1 MCAREEKKNRSIS
14 TDLLNRFSGD
24 MFFYILFLF
33 FLCKRRPFSY
43 IIIYTYYTLVSIYK
57 RPSYT
62 RCVFGV
68 GSRVKNKTR
77 AQFSITRTPIYCVL
91 WWFFFTLFLFYLTFE
106 KHPLST
112 IAKNWS
118 VPDTSARAHTQES
131 MYWKIFTVFFFFL
144 RDFKKLVRGL
154 TASMRVNGGFFSC
167 FLHKKTLIIVK
178 ALKQKRSENTAVA
191 WSTNTVL

>member
-1 MCAREEKKNRSIS
+1 MCAWEEKKSQYFDEPIEP
-14 TDLLNRFSGD
+14 
-24 MFFYILFLF
+24 FFWWHVFLHIFFF

-91 WWFFFTLFLFYLTFE
+91 WWFFYPIFILFNVQKTSLVNDCE
-106 KHPLST
+106 KL
-112 IAKNWS
+112 IGVWYKR
-118 VPDTSARAHTQES
+118 ARAYTRIDVLEDF
-131 MYWKIFTVFFFFL
+131 YRFFFYVIS
-144 RDFKKLVRGL
+144 KNSSRGL
-154 TASMRVNGGFFSC
+154 AVSMRVNGGFFSC

-178 ALKQKRSENTAVA
+178 ALKQKRSKNTAVA